1 MSLSDDNASLEE
13 FFKPYEP
20 TLSDKVNIIQTKL
33 NQLRYLIDSK
43 SELYDKKIYIQ
54 NINDSIEELDFKKF
68 IDNLSKI

>member
-1 MSLSDDNASLEE
+1 MSLSDESESLEE

-20 TLSDKVNIIQTKL
+20 TLSDKVNIIQNKL
-33 NQLRYLIDSK
+33 NQLRYLIDTK

>member
-1 MSLSDDNASLEE
+1 MSLSDSSLEE

-33 NQLRYLIDSK
+33 NQLRYLIDTK

-68 IDNLSKI
+68 IDNLSQI

>member
-1 MSLSDDNASLEE
+1 MSLSDDVSLEE

-33 NQLRYLIDSK
+33 NQLRYLIDTK
-43 SELYDKKIYIQ
+43 AELYDKKIYIQ